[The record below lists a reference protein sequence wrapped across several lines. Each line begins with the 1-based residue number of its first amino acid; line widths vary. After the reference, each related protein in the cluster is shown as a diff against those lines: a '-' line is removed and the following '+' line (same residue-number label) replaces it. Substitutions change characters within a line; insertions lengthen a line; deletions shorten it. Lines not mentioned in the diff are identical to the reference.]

1 MCKHVLHGKTG
12 ADRYSKTPCYCFIF
26 FLGCCGFNCYLH
38 PLLAEE
44 ICCCVQDISCVTG
57 VVVRVTGVVIGL
69 NHLQPGAQ
77 SGLGAVQELTNPK
90 PGEDLQAQ
98 VS

>member
-1 MCKHVLHGKTG
+1 M
-12 ADRYSKTPCYCFIF
+12 
-26 FLGCCGFNCYLH
+26 
-38 PLLAEE
+38 
-44 ICCCVQDISCVTG
+44 TG

-77 SGLGAVQELTNPK
+77 SGLGAVEELTNPK

-98 VS
+98 VGQSSVGKALEKKSF